1 MTQVAEAISLAV
13 TDDEAKKAQAMEI
26 VKSLTDAHPLY
37 EI

>member
-1 MTQVAEAISLAV
+1 MANIDILE
-13 TDDEAKKAQAMEI
+13 EGKKLFDVEIQAMEI